1 MDAPN
6 SQSAKLST
14 TLERLP
20 DEVKHGIELFNHRD
34 FTECHHVLQQ
44 EWYRERDPVR
54 LLYQGI
60 VQIGAAALHVQRGHW
75 KQALTL
81 FERAKPK
88 LDLCPPVFLGVNV
101 ARLARDARNCET
113 LVRELGPDDLPS
125 CDVGRFPVIEYQE
138 HEPELAPVSH

>member
-6 SQSAKLST
+6 SQPAKLST
-14 TLERLP
+14 ALEHLP

-34 FTECHHVLQQ
+34 FIECHHVLQQ
-44 EWYRERDPVR
+44 EWYREHDPVR

-88 LDLCPPVFLGVNV
+88 LDLCPPLFLGVNV
-101 ARLARDARNCET
+101 ERLAQDARHCEE
-113 LVRELGPDDLPS
+113 LVRDLGPDGLPQCDL
-125 CDVGRFPVIEYQE
+125 GRFPVIELQSSVG
-138 HEPELAPVSH
+138 ELTQIAN